1 LPSLLEARLPE
12 FGRQPSG
19 DAFCLRYMSR
29 QAGYPRVSS
38 SLIEES
44 VMDNISWLVPGLAG
58 RRTARQ

>member
-1 LPSLLEARLPE
+1 
-12 FGRQPSG
+12 
-19 DAFCLRYMSR
+19 MSR

-44 VMDNISWLVPGLAG
+44 VMDNISWLVPGRTGLAG